1 MTILRLPPAA
11 DPILSVVMVTYGGW
25 DWPLRALAA
34 LEEHTLV
41 PFEAICVDNAS
52 WDGTG
57 ELLEDLVDGVRLV
70 RNRRN
75 LGFAGAANQAAELAR
90 GDYLCF
96 LNPDCLVTPG
106 WFRPLRD
113 ALSRRGVAAVIP
125 RFLDPDGRLQEA
137 GSVVDSQGWTEA
149 VGRGAHAD
157 DPAYLFPRVVDYG
170 SGACLV
176 IRRQAFFAVSGFDP
190 AYFPAYCEDV
200 DLSFRLA
207 ARGLRTMY
215 EPRSSVVHAGT
226 VSTNN
231 VTRDRLIERNRR
243 LLLERWGE
251 RLADRPPLTELD
263 ERPGRF
269 LALRDALTPD
279 RVLVIPNGDLEL
291 AKGAR
296 ARASHMAGRW
306 PDARVTLVESAPDG
320 SLEEL
325 LAAGVEVVTPLD
337 LGGWLEARRFHYSA
351 VLGGGPELEEVLER
365 AQPQAERRALAEGLE
380 VPLEELM
387 ASIGAGPPLD

>member
-11 DPILSVVMVTYGGW
+11 DPVLSVVMVTYGGW

-41 PFEAICVDNAS
+41 PFEAICIDNAS

-70 RNRRN
+70 RNRKN
-75 LGFAGAANQAAELAR
+75 LGFAGAANQGAELAR
-90 GDYLCF
+90 GEYVCF

-113 ALSRRGVAAVIP
+113 ALGRGGVAAVIP

-149 VGRGAHAD
+149 VGKGAKAD

-176 IRRQAFFAVSGFDP
+176 IRRKAFFAVSGFDP
-190 AYFPAYCEDV
+190 AYYPAYCEDV
-200 DLSFRLA
+200 DLAFRLA
-207 ARGLRTMY
+207 ERGLRTVY
-215 EPRSSVVHAGT
+215 EPRSSVIHAGT

-231 VTRDRLIERNRR
+231 LTRDRLIERNRR
-243 LLLERWGE
+243 ILLERWRD

-263 ERPGRF
+263 EQPGRF
-269 LALRDALTPD
+269 LALRDALAPD
-279 RVLVIPNGDLEL
+279 RVLMISSKDREVAD
-291 AKGAR
+291 R
-296 ARASHMAGRW
+296 ARVVAARMASQW
-306 PDARVTLVESAPDG
+306 PDARVTLAEPRPDG
-320 SLEEL
+320 PLEEL
-325 LAAGVEVVTPLD
+325 LAAGVEVVTPPD
-337 LGGWLEARRFHYSA
+337 LAGWLESRRFHYSV

-365 AQPQAERRALAEGLE
+365 SQPQAERHSLAEGLG
-380 VPLEELM
+380 VPAEELM